1 MKSEKAT
8 QVFLLAAGMVFFLLE
23 FSVEK
28 LQLYSVKQ

>member
-8 QVFLLAAGMVFFLLE
+8 QVFYLQPVWYFFLLE